1 MKFYVKPYGVVELGG
16 AEPQFLK
23 VALLVLGLE
32 ILTWPCVCV
41 RGPGLV
47 PGPEEDQVHQVPHR
61 PQHQDAGAKAGEQRH
76 LFHKEKNNH
85 SQGFIINL

>member
-1 MKFYVKPYGVVELGG
+1 MNIFLRSGPRAPDPYPDPKTGSSYLV
-16 AEPQFLK
+16 K

-61 PQHQDAGAKAGEQRH
+61 PQHQNAGAKAGEQRH

-85 SQGFIINL
+85 S